1 MRFENGNLILDD
13 AERYLLST
21 VSMKEIDSQ
30 YQAAYFVGSLA
41 EMKAEA
47 EQYLRQIE
55 LKQDQDRRDA
65 LKIEII
71 RLLIETVDALT
82 EKGYEAAEAAGAS
95 IRWQ

>member
-1 MRFENGNLILDD
+1 MRFENGNLILND
-13 AERYLLST
+13 AERCLLST

-71 RLLIETVDALT
+71 RLLIETIDTLT
-82 EKGYEAAEAAGAS
+82 EKGYEAAEEAGAS